1 MKGILYA
8 CMILLSFSLLAQ
20 PDFSTGVTIGF
31 VIPTGN
37 DLSTGYQGG
46 LSLEPGLNFT
56 LNDKFDI
63 GASALVNGFMNNYN
77 DNVTDYLILYGP
89 LMNLSYKGILL
100 GKIEVQPLL
109 GVGYVW
115 GQDFFVSSGQTNS
128 DRETTQI
135 LSCKGG
141 YLRAGL
147 TVPASGKVSVRLMYN
162 VHRPTVSISEEAKNF
177 FAPYNINSPLY
188 GSIIDF
194 PSNRMGFDNVIIAI
208 ILKL

>member
-1 MKGILYA
+1 MRIVLYT
-8 CMILLSFSLLAQ
+8 CLLLVNASLVAQ
-20 PDFSTGVTIGF
+20 PIFSTGVAIGF
-31 VIPTGN
+31 IIPTGN
-37 DLSTGYQGG
+37 DLSAGYEAG
-46 LSLEPGLNFT
+46 LSLEPGLSFA
-56 LNDKFDI
+56 LSDKIDI
-63 GASALVNGFMNNYN
+63 GASVLVNGFMNNYN
-77 DNVTDYLILYGP
+77 DAVTDYLILYGP

-115 GQDFFVSSGQTNS
+115 GQDFFVSSNQINS

-147 TVPASGKVSVRLMYN
+147 TVPASEKVIVRLMYN
-162 VHRPTVSISEEAKNF
+162 VHRPVVSISEEAKNF
-177 FAPYNINSPLY
+177 FAPYNITSPLY

-194 PSNRMGFDNVIIAI
+194 PSNRMSFDNLMIAI
-208 ILKL
+208 ALKL